1 MSIANK
7 YEREVELMK
16 NKKVETVRLILK
28 ILGVVS
34 TVFTLIGSI
43 GCLAGG
49 SKLAELF
56 NSSSSS
62 SNIMTILNNYLS
74 FLDFARFG
82 AAVIFVLASIL
93 FVLDYASGHSEKG
106 VTTFTTVTGVLGF
119 ISIFINSY
127 TVFSLINFIINASG
141 YVDSQTLAAIR
152 NLKNGISIATN
163 ILIMLS
169 ALAMI
174 ISFVYTLY
182 RKFATLAPATQYGYQ
197 QGYPQQGYPQQGYPQ
212 QGYPQQGYPQQG
224 YPQQGYPQ
232 QGYPQQGYRYP
243 QQSNSNNTNNG
254 I

>member
-34 TVFTLIGSI
+34 AVFTLIGSI

-106 VTTFTTVTGVLGF
+106 VTTFTTVTGVFGF

-127 TVFSLINFIINASG
+127 TVFSIIIASG
-141 YVDSQTLAAIR
+141 GYTGARNRLLSLR
-152 NLKNGISIATN
+152 NLINGISIATN

-182 RKFATLAPATQYGYQ
+182 RNFATLAPATQYGY
-197 QGYPQQGYPQQGYPQ
+197 QQGYPQ